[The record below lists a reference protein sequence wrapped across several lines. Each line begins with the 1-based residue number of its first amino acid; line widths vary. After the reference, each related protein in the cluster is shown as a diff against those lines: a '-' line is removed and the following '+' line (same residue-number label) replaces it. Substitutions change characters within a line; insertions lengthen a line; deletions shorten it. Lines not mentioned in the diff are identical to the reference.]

1 MQRVTM
7 TIDAEQLATLD
18 AYASARGYSSRSE
31 AMRDILREVEAREL
45 AQAAEGACFATLS
58 YVYEHETRELA
69 RRLTAAQHAH
79 HDLSVAALH
88 VHVDHD
94 DCLEVVVL
102 KGPVAEVRAFAD
114 TVTTQRGVRAGSL
127 HVIPAETRRSGPGE
141 KPHHSSP
148 ADASSAHTHP
158 THHASSAGTTRETG
172 E

>member
-18 AYASARGYSSRSE
+18 AYASARGYASRSE
-31 AMRDILREVEAREL
+31 AMRDILREVEARQVAEE
-45 AQAAEGACFATLS
+45 AEGNCFATLT

-69 RRLTAAQHAH
+69 RRLTAAQHDH

-102 KGPVAEVRAFAD
+102 KGATADVRAFAD
-114 TVTTQRGVRAGSL
+114 AVTTQRGVRAGSL
-127 HVIPAETRRSGPGE
+127 HVIPATRHANPV
-141 KPHHSSP
+141 
-148 ADASSAHTHP
+148 ASVSERGT
-158 THHASSAGTTRETG
+158 SAGHVHVRPAAVEDSG
-172 E
+172 KP